1 MQEQGGAT
9 REIAGNVQQAA
20 TGARQVSSNV
30 SAAQGAVAQTD
41 TVAAK
46 VLKAAGTLST
56 DAQRLQSEVARFL
69 SGVRA
74 A

>member
-1 MQEQGGAT
+1 GAAT

-20 TGARQVSSNV
+20 EGARQVSSNV

-41 TVAAK
+41 AVAAK

-56 DAQRLQSEVARFL
+56 DAQRLQSEVTRFL